1 MAKIAGF
8 LVTKN
13 AVFQMAIDTDFM
25 GYGTYLS
32 FTRGENIQLIAVRVA
47 FKSIKYL

>member
-13 AVFQMAIDTDFM
+13 AVFQMAIDI
-25 GYGTYLS
+25 YRLYNEL
-32 FTRGENIQLIAVRVA
+32 RE
-47 FKSIKYL
+47 K

>member
-13 AVFQMAIDTDFM
+13 AVFQMAIDKMARAARIETFR
-25 GYGTYLS
+25 LREHVNEFFAS
-32 FTRGENIQLIAVRVA
+32 ENQC
-47 FKSIKYL
+47 SW

>member
-13 AVFQMAIDTDFM
+13 AVFQMAIDTC
-25 GYGTYLS
+25 GTPHH
-32 FTRGENIQLIAVRVA
+32 IAIE
-47 FKSIKYL
+47 FWT

>member
-13 AVFQMAIDTDFM
+13 AVFQMAIDKQCERITP
-25 GYGTYLS
+25 
-32 FTRGENIQLIAVRVA
+32 EQLKVINDILQ
-47 FKSIKYL
+47 KL

>member
-13 AVFQMAIDTDFM
+13 AVFQMAIDIIWLNYKIHF
-25 GYGTYLS
+25 
-32 FTRGENIQLIAVRVA
+32 A
-47 FKSIKYL
+47 FIPTSS

>member
-13 AVFQMAIDTDFM
+13 AVFQMAID
-25 GYGTYLS
+25 
-32 FTRGENIQLIAVRVA
+32 
-47 FKSIKYL
+47 IKQNS